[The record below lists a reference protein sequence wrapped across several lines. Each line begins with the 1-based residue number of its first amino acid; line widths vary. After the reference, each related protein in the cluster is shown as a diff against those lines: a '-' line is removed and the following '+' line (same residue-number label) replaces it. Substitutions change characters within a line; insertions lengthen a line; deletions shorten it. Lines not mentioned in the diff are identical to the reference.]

1 MAREADDMNKRLA
14 GQVPCRWR
22 SRSSEGLG
30 LTGLKHWVG
39 LAICEKLAAT
49 KVL

>member
-1 MAREADDMNKRLA
+1 LAREADDDLKRLA

-30 LTGLKHWVG
+30 LVWRT
-39 LAICEKLAAT
+39 
-49 KVL
+49 